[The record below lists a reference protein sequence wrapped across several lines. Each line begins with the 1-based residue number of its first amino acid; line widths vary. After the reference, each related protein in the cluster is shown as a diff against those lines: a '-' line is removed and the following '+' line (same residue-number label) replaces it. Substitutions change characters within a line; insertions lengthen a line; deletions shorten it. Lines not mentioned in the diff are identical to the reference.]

1 MRRILLVAM
10 YGISGSVCIVGV
22 SGIASIACL
31 AGWDELK
38 KNCDL
43 FSYVVYSCRSIL
55 PTRKY
60 RAIYTMRQVRK
71 KNLRSIA
78 GINKGGVSL
87 K

>member
-10 YGISGSVCIVGV
+10 YGISGSVCIVSV

-43 FSYVVYSCRSIL
+43 FSYVVYSCRSI
-55 PTRKY
+55 
-60 RAIYTMRQVRK
+60 V
-71 KNLRSIA
+71 
-78 GINKGGVSL
+78 VE
-87 K
+87 